1 MAKFSIVRKSAIA
14 EKDQKIAKLESK
26 VQHLE
31 AELRLWKPIRG
42 EGGKF
47 VKKSLTTQTV

>member
-14 EKDQKIAKLESK
+14 EKDQQIAKLQSR